1 MACENKVDYFI
12 IDNTFDYKK
21 VQVPCGMTNPHGER
35 AVCHIC
41 IKDRN
46 KMESL
51 RQQITQYFQALVGG
65 KCKMQPL
72 GKVKQNALSR
82 KWQKSMRKAGKAK
95 ARQTAKQ
102 SLRKG

>member
-51 RQQITQYFQALVGG
+51 RQHDENVAAD
-65 KCKMQPL
+65 
-72 GKVKQNALSR
+72 NAVLSSIG
-82 KWQKSMRKAGKAK
+82 WGEM
-95 ARQTAKQ
+95 
-102 SLRKG
+102 

>member
-41 IKDRN
+41 IKDRS
-46 KMESL
+46 KMES
-51 RQQITQYFQALVGG
+51 IGWGEV
-65 KCKMQPL
+65 
-72 GKVKQNALSR
+72 
-82 KWQKSMRKAGKAK
+82 
-95 ARQTAKQ
+95 
-102 SLRKG
+102 